1 MVRIYTLTLAPSLD
15 SATIT
20 PQIYPEG
27 KLRCSAPVFEPGG
40 GGINV
45 ARAIAHLGGTATAI
59 FPAGGATGEHLVALL
74 ADENVP
80 VVTVDAKDWT
90 RQNLHV
96 HVESSGEQYRF
107 VMPGAT
113 LDDDEFRQLEEQV
126 LEIESGAIL
135 VISGSLPPGV
145 KVEKLTQLI
154 SAAQKQGIRCIIDS
168 SGDALS
174 TTPQPNT
181 WQRRWSTFF
190 AEQRIGWQLELAAEK
205 GITFGNI
212 DAIVEHVQQRLASHQ
227 PQPSLLHGDLWSANC
242 ALGPDGPYIFDPAC
256 YWGDRECD
264 LAMLPLHT
272 DQPPQIYDGYQSVS
286 PLPLDFLDRQPIY
299 QLYTLLNRARLFG
312 GQQLVIAQ
320 KAMDRLL
327 AV

>member
-1 MVRIYTLTLAPSLD
+1 MWQAISRLLSEQVG
-15 SATIT
+15 
-20 PQIYPEG
+20 EG
-27 KLRCSAPVFEPGG
+27 EIELRNELPGG
-40 GGINV
+40 EV
-45 ARAIAHLGGTATAI
+45 HAAWHLRYSGHDFFVKCDEREMLRGFTA
-59 FPAGGATGEHLVALL
+59 E
-74 ADENVP
+74 AD
-80 VVTVDAKDWT
+80 
-90 RQNLHV
+90 
-96 HVESSGEQYRF
+96 
-107 VMPGAT
+107 
-113 LDDDEFRQLEEQV
+113 QLELLSRSKTV
-126 LEIESGAIL
+126 VVPKVWAVGSDRDYSFLVMDYLSPRPLDAHNAFIL
-135 VISGSLPPGV
+135 GQ
-145 KVEKLTQLI
+145 QLARLHQW
-154 SAAQKQGIRCIIDS
+154 SDQPQFGLDF
-168 SGDALS
+168 DNALS

-312 GQQLVIAQ
+312 GQHLATAQ

-327 AV
+327 GYRYSPCRIRAIRHFSVYMKPNKEKKK